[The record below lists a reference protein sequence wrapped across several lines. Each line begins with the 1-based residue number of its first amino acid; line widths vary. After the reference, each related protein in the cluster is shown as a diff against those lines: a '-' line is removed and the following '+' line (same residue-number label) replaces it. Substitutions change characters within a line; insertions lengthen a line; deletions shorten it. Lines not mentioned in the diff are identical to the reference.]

1 MSRHHSDLHKKGW
14 ILSSSQAYQVKT
26 YDLFGLSGIS
36 DDTLRVHFGLYEGYV
51 KAANELR
58 NQLSEMMQ
66 RGKVDHEQMP
76 AYSELTRRFGF
87 EGNGMVLHEYYFENL
102 RRGGGDRPPDGSA
115 FARTVERTFGSYEH
129 WTADFCSVDMVRG
142 VGWAICNVDPARG
155 LVSNHWVS
163 LHEHGNVAGFLP
175 ILVMDVWEHAFLL
188 DYRPSERKQ
197 YIESF
202 FSNIAWPVVEARI
215 QAGLSSRAVPR

>member
-1 MSRHHSDLHKKGW
+1 MSAT
-14 ILSSSQAYQVKT
+14 QPYQSKA

-36 DDTLRVHFGLYEGYV
+36 DETLRVHFGLYEGYV

-58 NQLSEMMQ
+58 EQLADFMK

-76 AYSELTRRFGF
+76 AYSELTRRLGF
-87 EGNGMVLHEYYFENL
+87 EFNGMVLHEYYFGNL
-102 RRGGGDRPPDGSA
+102 RRGGDDQPADGSA
-115 FARTVERTFGSYEH
+115 FNRAVERTFGSYER
-129 WTADFCSVDMVRG
+129 WKADFCSVGMMRG

-175 ILVMDVWEHAFLL
+175 ILVMDVWEHAYLL
-188 DYRPSERKQ
+188 DYQPTERKQ
-197 YIESF
+197 YIDSF
-202 FSNIAWPVVEARI
+202 FSNIGWNVVEERI
-215 QAGLSSRAVPR
+215 QAGLSSMAVPR